1 MINFFS
7 DFLRASASFDITAG
21 SIISIPLTIAIME
34 APILNKLNISDNI
47 FIKLFPSNSL
57 QFIELE
63 TMFGV
68 CNSSAY
74 KQIGSNNKNINSIRK
89 MFYGW
94 SYHKLFI
101 TKEFD
106 LKYKRYKKTST
117 K

>member
-34 APILNKLNISDNI
+34 APILNKLSISDNI

-57 QFIELE
+57 QLIALE

-68 CNSSAY
+68 SNSSAY
-74 KQIGSNNKNINSIRK
+74 KQIGSNNKNINIV
-89 MFYGW
+89 
-94 SYHKLFI
+94 
-101 TKEFD
+101 
-106 LKYKRYKKTST
+106 
-117 K
+117 